1 MEAQVDNAVRPW
13 YPDPMK
19 DRAIRLLSSRL
30 AAAILTVLAGAGELR
45 ANDVWIGDLDTG
57 ISRARQ
63 LSRPI
68 FVDVMAQWCGYCR
81 KMRNEVFSTKEFKEA
96 SASFILVR
104 LDADDNP
111 DARRFQVSGLPTMFL
126 LDKNGYTL
134 SRLDGYTPLSPL
146 LRVMREVLT
155 KASLE
160 DKLVRE
166 AREQPGVES
175 AYRAGLYYAKV
186 NDQSKARVYFL
197 SAWHAGNS
205 QNPTALDG
213 LYNAAVSSME
223 MKDYAGAVK
232 LWSDFVKA
240 SNRRNS
246 DLAYARYFRGL
257 SLRSLGR
264 HQEARDDIAYAAAHL
279 PDGEDRQS
287 AVRMN
292 SVRSP

>member
-1 MEAQVDNAVRPW
+1 MIGKVPG
-13 YPDPMK
+13 
-19 DRAIRLLSSRL
+19 LLFPRVIP
-30 AAAILTVLAGAGELR
+30 AILAVFLCLASGELR
-45 ANDVWIGDLDTG
+45 ANDAWISDLDAG

-63 LSRPI
+63 LSKPI

-81 KMRNEVFSTKEFKEA
+81 KMRNEVFSTRAFKEA
-96 SASFILVR
+96 SASFVLVR
-104 LDADDNP
+104 LDADENP

-126 LDKNGYTL
+126 LDRNGYTL
-134 SRLDGYTPLSPL
+134 SRLDGYTELSPL
-146 LRVMREVLT
+146 LRVMREVQS

-166 AREQPGVES
+166 AKEQPGAES
-175 AYRAGLYYAKV
+175 AYRAGLYYAKI
-186 NDQSKARVYFL
+186 NDQQKARAYFL
-197 SAWHAGNS
+197 SAWHAGGS
-205 QNPTALDG
+205 ATPTALDG

-240 SNRRNS
+240 TNRRDA